1 MIVLVFLLWMI
12 AAILFLTNP
21 KNEETRW
28 ASAIALF
35 GGFGGLGVMLGIGPD
50 RPELILWIDA
60 IATSWGHY
68 LTPYAIWMFGVVF
81 SGVFR
86 TNSHLKRILR
96 NVFFLIPVF
105 YMYSIDQIYPEF
117 KTHYVILAYWTVP
130 YVMGTNILMIYST
143 FRETRPAI
151 KKNKIFTCVVIL
163 PVNTFALVTNI
174 ILEALGIKDI
184 WFYNPLVIAF
194 QFVIFGYLIIRYGF
208 LDVKIRFERQHRD
221 TTMKAVASGTAL
233 LNHTIKNEIA
243 KIDFL
248 VSQLK
253 EHNLTEK
260 ANESIELA
268 LNSTQHVLELSAR
281 IQSKL
286 DVMNLKESQ
295 FWLSDNIESTLA
307 LLQPYLNSN
316 VQVIKQYEVDVKVH
330 GDPIHI
336 QETLLNIIKNALEA
350 MGNDGR
356 LLVKLY
362 KTRRKVYIDITDS
375 GKGIPKDKLDQ
386 VLNPFFSTKGT
397 KGNYGLGL
405 TYSYNVM
412 QKHGG
417 DISIKSKVDQG
428 TTFTLSLPARR
439 VLKINE
445 QFNIDG
451 RS

>member
-1 MIVLVFLLWMI
+1 MIVLVFLLWMM

-21 KNEETRW
+21 KSEETRW
-28 ASAIALF
+28 ASAIALY
-35 GGFGGLGVMLGIGPD
+35 GGFGGLGVMLGSGPN
-50 RPELILWIDA
+50 RSEIILWIDA

-68 LTPYAIWMFGVVF
+68 MTPYAIWMFGVAF

-86 TNSHLKRILR
+86 TNSHFKRLLR
-96 NVFFLIPVF
+96 NIVFLIPVF
-105 YMYSIDQIYPEF
+105 YMYSIDQIYPVF
-117 KTHYVILAYWTVP
+117 KANYVALACWTVP

-143 FRETRPAI
+143 YRETRPAI
-151 KKNKIFTCVVIL
+151 KKSKIFTCLVIL

-174 ILEALGIKDI
+174 VLEALGIKEV
-184 WFYNPLVIAF
+184 WFYNPLVITA
-194 QFVIFGYLIIRYGF
+194 QFGIFGYLIIRYGF

-221 TTMKAVASGTAL
+221 STMKAVASGTAL

-248 VSQLK
+248 VNQLK
-253 EHNLTEK
+253 EQNLNEK
-260 ANESIELA
+260 ANENIELA
-268 LNSTQHVLELSAR
+268 LNSTQHVLKLSAR

-295 FWLSDNIESTLA
+295 FWLSKNIESTLA
-307 LLQPYLNSN
+307 LLQPYLTSKIK
-316 VQVIKQYEVDVKVH
+316 VVKQYEVDAKVH
-330 GDPIHI
+330 ADPIHI

-350 MGNDGR
+350 MNNEGHI
-356 LLVKLY
+356 LIKLY
-362 KTRRKVYIDITDS
+362 KTRRRIYIDITDN

-417 DISIKSKVDQG
+417 DIAIKSKVNQG
-428 TTFTLSLPARR
+428 TTFTLSLPFRR
-439 VLKINE
+439 VIESNE